1 MSIKKTSIILCTYN
15 EEKHISESIKN
26 LQKDINNLE
35 LVIVDDNSTDSTRE
49 IINNLN
55 TDQKINLIHRK
66 KTRGL
71 ASAFL
76 TGLFHCN
83 GDHIGWI
90 DTNMS
95 ELVKKFKEMAE
106 LLDSNYDI
114 VILSRYVEGGG
125 DKRKLLRSISS
136 KYFNY
141 ICSLLLGSKIKDYTS
156 GIFLMKR
163 AVLNE
168 VNFLA
173 YGHGEFFI
181 EFIENANRKGLK
193 IKEIPF
199 VQMKDD
205 ELNVSKTAGNLI
217 NFIYLGFIYFLR
229 IVKTIIRRN

>member
-1 MSIKKTSIILCTYN
+1 
-15 EEKHISESIKN
+15 
-26 LQKDINNLE
+26 
-35 LVIVDDNSTDSTRE
+35 
-49 IINNLN
+49 
-55 TDQKINLIHRK
+55 
-66 KTRGL
+66 
-71 ASAFL
+71 
-76 TGLFHCN
+76 
-83 GDHIGWI
+83 
-90 DTNMS
+90 MS